1 MNDNYN
7 IGKKIKEYRY
17 ARGFSQEELAFRADI
32 STVYLRQIE
41 KNVKNPT
48 ISTVIKLCNGLAIQ
62 PAVLFDEE
70 IPPAISSV
78 EQQILALLSDKTENE
93 KKIILELTK
102 TAFKLQ
108 NES

>member
-1 MNDNYN
+1 MNDNYS
-7 IGKKIKEYRY
+7 IGKKIKEYRC
-17 ARGFSQEELAFRADI
+17 ARGFSQEELAFRSDI

-62 PAVLFDEE
+62 PAALFENE
-70 IPPAISSV
+70 IPSTISDV

-108 NES
+108 NK